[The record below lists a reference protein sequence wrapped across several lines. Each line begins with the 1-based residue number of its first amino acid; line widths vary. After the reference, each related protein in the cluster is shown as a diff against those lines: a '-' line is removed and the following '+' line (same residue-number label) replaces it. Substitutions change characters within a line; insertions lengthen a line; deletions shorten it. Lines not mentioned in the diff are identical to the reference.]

1 MNPET
6 FPKIQAAS
14 EGDGVIRVIVI
25 VAFVLFWIIGQVVTS
40 LKKKPT
46 RVDPEFGSVTEA
58 EFEAINQ
65 TRAERSREEVG
76 QRQNEPMRESTRE
89 SMSGP
94 MRESSR
100 METRGEP
107 SRESSR
113 GTVVTTPQAYRR
125 QDQSA
130 AKQAKLDRTS
140 REKAAKVREKTAR
153 RVPAVDTVLVGRTT
167 QKAKVVSEFQDR
179 AVAEEAAH
187 MKAYA
192 IKEAVHARTDAQK
205 VSAALRVRALMMGQS
220 ARDAIFLAEV
230 LNKPV
235 SMRE

>member
-1 MNPET
+1 MNPDT

-14 EGDGVIRVIVI
+14 EGDGIIRVIVI

-65 TRAERSREEVG
+65 ARSERSREETG
-76 QRQNEPMRESTRE
+76 RRQREPR
-89 SMSGP
+89 
-94 MRESSR
+94 RESSP
-100 METRGEP
+100 MESRNDMSREP
-107 SRESSR
+107 SRE
-113 GTVVTTPQAYRR
+113 TIVMAPQPYRR
-125 QDQSA
+125 EDQSVTR
-130 AKQAKLDRTS
+130 QGKLDRTS
-140 REKAAKVREKTAR
+140 REKAGKSREKSAR
-153 RVPAVDTVLVGRTT
+153 QAPKIDSVSVGRPE
-167 QKAKVVSEFQDR
+167 QKPKVVSEFRER

-187 MKAYA
+187 KKAYA
-192 IKEAVHARTDAQK
+192 IKDAVHARTDAQK

-235 SMRE
+235 SMREQLY